1 MIPKEVL
8 KKVRQIHIRTSKVVN
23 ELFAGEY
30 VSTFKGRG
38 IEFQEVREY
47 QPGDDVSSID
57 WNVTARM
64 GHPFIKR
71 FVEEREMTV
80 MLLVDASG
88 SGKFGSGEVLKKEMA
103 AELGAVL
110 AFSAIRNNDK
120 VGLVIFTGDVE
131 KYVPP
136 KKGMRHVLRVIREI
150 LYFQPQGKGTD
161 ISQAIKFLNN
171 LTTRRTV
178 TFLISDFMAPDFSKP
193 LRIAA
198 KRHDVIAV
206 QVVDPREMELP
217 RAGFVAVEDSESGQI
232 LYVNTWNKRLRDTYK
247 DLGLTRLDKDEH
259 LFRSCGVDRI
269 MIRTDASYVRP
280 VERFFRERRR
290 RRATGR

>member
-8 KKVRQIHIRTSKVVN
+8 KKVRQIHIRTAKLVN

-88 SGKFGSGEVLKKEMA
+88 SGKFGSAGLLKKEQA
-103 AELGAVL
+103 AELAAVL

-120 VGLVIFTGDVE
+120 VGLIIFTDEVE
-131 KYVPP
+131 KYIPP
-136 KKGMRHVLRVIREI
+136 KKGARHVLRVIREI
-150 LYFQPQGKGTD
+150 LYFQPQRRQTSLAKALD
-161 ISQAIKFLNN
+161 FLNKVM
-171 LTTRRTV
+171 TRRAV
-178 TFLISDFMAPDFSKP
+178 AFVISDFMSPEYSKP
-193 LRIAA
+193 MRVSAR
-198 KRHDVIAV
+198 RHDLIAV
-206 QVVDPREMELP
+206 EVVDPRELQLP
-217 RAGFVAVEDSESGQI
+217 RVGFVQLEDSETGELS
-232 LYVNTWNKRLRDTYK
+232 LVNTRNKRFCEAYAGLGEARLKK
-247 DLGLTRLDKDEH
+247 DQQ
-259 LFRSCGVDRI
+259 LFRSCGMDRI
-269 MIRTDASYVRP
+269 LIRTDQSYVLP
-280 VERFFRERRR
+280 VQRFFRERER
-290 RRATGR
+290 RRATHG

>member
-8 KKVRQIHIRTSKVVN
+8 KKVRQIHIRTAKIVN

-38 IEFQEVREY
+38 IEFEEVLEY
-47 QPGDDVSSID
+47 QPGDDVGAID

-88 SGKFGSGEVLKKEMA
+88 SGKFGSGKVLKKEQA
-103 AELGAVL
+103 AEPAAVL

-120 VGLVIFTGDVE
+120 VGLVIFTGEVE

-136 KKGMRHVLRVIREI
+136 KKGLRHVLRVIREI
-150 LYFQPQGKGTD
+150 LYFQPRGKGTD
-161 ISQAIKFLNN
+161 ISEAIKFLNN
-171 LTTRRTV
+171 ITTRRSV
-178 TFLISDFMAPDFSKP
+178 AFLISDFMAPDFSKP
-193 LRIAA
+193 LRIAS
-198 KRHDVIAV
+198 KRHDIIAL

-217 RAGFVAVEDSESGQI
+217 RAGFVALEDAESGKTVC
-232 LYVNTWNKRLRDTYK
+232 VNTWNRRLRETYK
-247 DLGLTRLDKDEH
+247 DRGLQRLDKDER

-269 MIRTDASYVRP
+269 LIRTDASYVGP
-280 VERFFRERRR
+280 VERFFRQRRR
-290 RRATGR
+290 RRATRG